1 MKDYY
6 KDNNTFVKF
15 EQVEGH
21 HLDNKIQLSRMDG
34 TVIESIK
41 PKEMH
46 VLYVSFYSGNA
57 VEIKGRAID
66 NYELSFNE
74 WLESREQRLCK

>member
-6 KDNNTFVKF
+6 NDDNTFVKF
-15 EQVEGH
+15 EQVEGY

-46 VLYVSFYSGNA
+46 VLYVSFYSGNTI
-57 VEIKGRAID
+57 EIKGNAID
-66 NYELSFNE
+66 SYELAFSE
-74 WLESREQRLCK
+74 WLGSREQVLCK